1 MKNRKRAPAAKTAGT
16 SWADRLASNL
26 WNNAHCCSAS
36 LGTAPTAGIAK
47 HVTAALVST
56 STPPAS
62 VVTALTGTS
71 STGST
76 SQVSTAAATQFGV
89 HVLPPAP
96 PTSSQS
102 GSGSTSGGSTSL
114 PPPPPPPASA
124 QSATPSVVAGSTI
137 TIQVVAEDV
146 NGNPT
151 TNYTGPAAVTFTGA
165 GVTLSGTSLT
175 LTGGVEYLA
184 FTDGVATFQ
193 ATVGAAGTS
202 DAFTITDTAEA
213 SIVGTTTVTV
223 VAAPTASRYSVQVLP
238 PAPPAGRTGTTPPS
252 GSTPPSGET
261 CPAPRP
267 AQAARPA

>member
-1 MKNRKRAPAAKTAGT
+1 MSRRPSFPRARRRRRSSRPPRNVVHRLNKPGVDGRGDAVRRACLAAGAAHEQPERLRFDERWIDFASTPAA
-16 SWADRLASNL
+16 
-26 WNNAHCCSAS
+26 SA
-36 LGTAPTAGIAK
+36 
-47 HVTAALVST
+47 
-56 STPPAS
+56 
-62 VVTALTGTS
+62 
-71 STGST
+71 
-76 SQVSTAAATQFGV
+76 
-89 HVLPPAP
+89 
-96 PTSSQS
+96 
-102 GSGSTSGGSTSL
+102 
-114 PPPPPPPASA
+114 ASA

-223 VAAPTASRYSVQVLP
+223 VAAPTASQYSVQVLP

-261 CPAPRP
+261 CPTGSTPPTGSTRAARLPGAQHSTGPVLGGP
-267 AQAARPA
+267 AAGVRRARAAADRLNFRRLRRSRARPA